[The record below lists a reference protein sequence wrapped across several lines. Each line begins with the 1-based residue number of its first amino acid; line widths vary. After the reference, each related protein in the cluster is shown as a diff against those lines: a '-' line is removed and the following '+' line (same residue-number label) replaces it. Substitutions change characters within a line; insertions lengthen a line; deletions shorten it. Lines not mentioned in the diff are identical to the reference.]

1 MSSPQL
7 AGSHPGNEQGR
18 GIHVV
23 VVRVV
28 LGAAS
33 AGTGSGEM
41 KEAEAQSG
49 AQHIT
54 ESHKVTKDMRRCW
67 QGRKAQGPDLG
78 HAALTLSGKRLR
90 PHTHC

>member
-1 MSSPQL
+1 MGLMPSPQL

-33 AGTGSGEM
+33 AGAGSGEM
-41 KEAEAQSG
+41 REAEAQSG
-49 AQHIT
+49 GQHIT
-54 ESHKVTKDMRRCW
+54 QSHKVTKDMRRCR
-67 QGRKAQGPDLG
+67 QGR
-78 HAALTLSGKRLR
+78 R
-90 PHTHC
+90 PKDPT